1 MATIRRL
8 VPNFI
13 IEKYK
18 ANELRG
24 SFQSAAIFVD
34 ISGFSRM
41 TDVLSAYGQRGAE
54 ALADLMRVI
63 FEPLVNTVYEQG
75 GFVIGYAGDAFNAV
89 FPDDPHAPGQE
100 TKRCLAALFSMQI
113 HTRAHPQ
120 IQTPFGLFPISIK
133 TGMGYGETRWQM
145 FKSETG
151 AHLSYW
157 LRGDSLN
164 RAVLAEENARSGDII
179 VDPVA
184 YERIKEIVEVEAVS
198 EEGLRVTNVIA
209 ELPRPVSVTEPEPD
223 STPMDIFFPEAL
235 SRQKIVGEFRHVI
248 NLFIDIPINISD
260 ETLVAPFMQTVYD
273 LQEQYGGFFLRPDL
287 GDKGFNLLMFWGA
300 PIARERDVE
309 RALNFIIDLAARTKL
324 TLRAG
329 ITYRLAYAGFM
340 GASLREDYTAYG
352 WGVNLAARLMEHA
365 DIGDFWTDEEI
376 ARRAEHAFDVS
387 YLGEYA
393 FKGFAQKQ
401 RIFRLLRK
409 KSEIET
415 IYQGQL
421 VGRKAETDV
430 LSTFVAPL
438 KEGKFAGV
446 MLVRGEAGIGKSRF
460 VHEFQ
465 ASAYFEKFDA
475 RWILCQTEELIRE
488 SFNPFKPWL
497 RKRFGVVEGES
508 DTVNWATFASHV
520 ETLVAASP
528 DPELAAE
535 LTRTASVLAALINIT
550 QPNTLYETLDAKS
563 RYENTLIALSV
574 LFRIESLQRPL
585 ILFLEDAHW
594 LDEET
599 TAFLN
604 YFVRALQAN
613 VEKNYPIAIIVTQR
627 PEGTTTFSGEI
638 FTHEIRLE
646 KLTAENIYSLAE
658 GILGSPITDELNNLL
673 DTRAEGN
680 PFFAEQILRF
690 LSEEKLLT
698 LGENGKYSASMQA
711 LTSLPVDVHAVMIA
725 RLDRLTQKVRET
737 VQTASVL
744 GRKFVVD
751 VLVEMLAPQK
761 DDLPN
766 YVHEAERADIWKS
779 IEEINYIFRHALLRD
794 AAYSMQLATRQ
805 RSLHALAC
813 TAMEEVYRSD
823 LEPYYGELAYHAE
836 KGELKDKALQYL
848 TAAGTIAMSA
858 FQNRNAVDYFSRAL
872 AVLPAESLRTEFELR
887 IKRVECAYNLGDSAS
902 QLQDFGRLE
911 AIAQTLG
918 DNGLLA
924 RAFIRRAF
932 RSSTIGDYPDTIQY
946 ASQAR
951 DFAQTVGD
959 TATLLSVYIVL
970 PDALS
975 HAGKP
980 EEARRSALDGI
991 ELARQTGNR
1000 NKEASGLSALGLV
1013 TLELDGHAVAQKYQ
1027 EQALDL
1033 AREVKDRYLEAKALN
1048 NLALS
1053 LVAQGDYPLAREYF
1067 QQALGI
1073 FHEQGN
1079 QTGKGLA
1086 YANLG
1091 WLSSILG
1098 DYAAAM
1104 DHYEHALT
1112 LAREQGSRIAE
1123 LYTYV
1128 NLSASAGGQ
1137 GNSNDAL
1144 TWAQKAL
1151 EFSIQVK
1158 DRTAEGWAYF
1168 YLAHAEL
1175 LADKHL
1181 QAIDAFRKS
1190 IEIRLEA
1197 KADALIIE
1205 SRAGLADAHMA
1216 LTDQVSAEK
1225 EAQHILEYMQ
1235 SDPSFE
1241 GAEEPLRIYLSV
1253 FKVIEKTKDPRTSLV
1268 LQNANQLL
1276 GAQVSKLRSQE
1287 ARQMFVE
1294 NVPWRRTLQTLLN
1307 ENNN

>member
-1 MATIRRL
+1 MPTIRRL

-13 IEKYK
+13 IEKFK
-18 ANELRG
+18 ANEMRG
-24 SFQSAAIFVD
+24 SFQSTAIFVD
-34 ISGFSRM
+34 ISGFSKM
-41 TDVLSAYGQRGAE
+41 TDALSAHGQRGAE

-89 FPDDPHAPGQE
+89 FPEDPHTPGME
-100 TKRCLAALFSMQI
+100 TKRCLAALSTMQA

-120 IQTPFGLFPISIK
+120 VQTPFGAFPISIK

-164 RAVLAEENARSGDII
+164 RAVLAEEKALSGDLIM
-179 VDPVA
+179 DPVA
-184 YERIKEIVEVEAVS
+184 YARIKDMVEVERVND
-198 EEGLRVTNVIA
+198 GWRVTEVIA
-209 ELPRPVSVTEPEPD
+209 ALPSPAPVTEPEPD
-223 STPMDIFFPEAL
+223 STPMDIFFPETL
-235 SRQKIVGEFRHVI
+235 SRQNIIGEFRHVI

-260 ETLVAPFMQTVYD
+260 ETLIAPFMQTVYD

-309 RALNFIIDLAARTKL
+309 RALNFIMDLTARTKL

-401 RIFRLLRK
+401 RVFQLLRK

-421 VGRKAETDV
+421 VGRKAETDA
-430 LSTFVAPL
+430 LAAFIAPL
-438 KEGKFAGV
+438 QEGKSAGV
-446 MLVRGEAGIGKSRF
+446 MLVSGEAGIGKSRF

-465 ASAYFEKFDA
+465 ASDYFHQFDA
-475 RWILCQTEELIRE
+475 HWVLCQTEELIRE

-497 RKRFGVVEGES
+497 RKRFGVVEAES
-508 DTVNWATFASHV
+508 DDVNWATFSNEV
-520 ETLVAASP
+520 EALAAATP

-535 LTRTASVLAALINIT
+535 LTRTASVLAALVNIT

-574 LFRIESLQRPL
+574 LFRIESLQKPL
-585 ILFLEDAHW
+585 ILFLEDVHW
-594 LDEET
+594 LDEDT

-613 VEKNYPIAIIVTQR
+613 VEKKYPIAIIITQR
-627 PEGTTTFSGEI
+627 PEGNTTFSGEI
-638 FTHEIRLE
+638 STQEIQLE
-646 KLTAENIYSLAE
+646 RLTAENIHSLAV
-658 GILGSPITDELNNLL
+658 GILGSSITDELNNLL
-673 DTRAEGN
+673 DVRAEGN

-690 LSEEKLLT
+690 LSEQKLLT
-698 LGENGKYSASMQA
+698 LGKDGKYSANLQA
-711 LTSLPVDVHAVMIA
+711 VASLPVDVHAVMIA

-751 VLVEMLAPQK
+751 VLVEMLSPQR
-761 DDLPN
+761 DDLPS
-766 YVHEAERADIWKS
+766 YVLEAERADIWKS
-779 IEEINYIFRHALLRD
+779 LEEINYIFRHALLRD

-813 TAMEEVYRSD
+813 TAMEEVYRSN

-836 KGELKDKALQYL
+836 KGELNDKALQYL
-848 TAAGTIAMSA
+848 TAAGTLAMSA
-858 FQNRNAVDYFSRAL
+858 FQNRSAVDYFTRAL
-872 AVLPAESLRTEFELR
+872 TVLPADSLRTEFDLR
-887 IKRVECAYNLGDSAS
+887 IKRVECAYNLGDSTS
-902 QLQDFGRLE
+902 QLQDFDRLE
-911 AIAQTLG
+911 IIARTLA

-924 RAFIRRAF
+924 RSFIRRAY

-946 ASQAR
+946 ATQAR
-951 DFAQTVGD
+951 DFAQAVGD

-975 HAGKP
+975 HVGKP
-980 EEARRSALDGI
+980 EDARRSALDGI
-991 ELARQTGNR
+991 ELARLTGNR
-1000 NKEASGLSALGLV
+1000 SKEASGLSALGLV
-1013 TLELDGHAVAQKYQ
+1013 TLELDGHTAAQKYQ
-1027 EQALDL
+1027 EQALDI

-1053 LVAQGDYPLAREYF
+1053 LVAQGDYPVAREYF

-1073 FHEQGN
+1073 FNEQGN

-1098 DYAAAM
+1098 DYAVAKK
-1104 DHYEHALT
+1104 HYEHALT

-1137 GNSNDAL
+1137 GNSTDAL
-1144 TWAQKAL
+1144 TWAEKAL
-1151 EFSIQVK
+1151 EFSMQVK

-1168 YLAHAEL
+1168 YLAHAEH
-1175 LADKHL
+1175 LAGEHAK
-1181 QAIDAFRKS
+1181 AIDAFRKS

-1197 KADALIIE
+1197 KSDALIVE
-1205 SRAGLADAHMA
+1205 SRAGLVDAHAA
-1216 LTDQVSAEK
+1216 LSDQASAEK

-1235 SDPSFE
+1235 DDPSFE

-1253 FKVIEKTKDPRTSLV
+1253 FNVIEKTKDPRTSLV
-1268 LQNANQLL
+1268 LRNANELL
-1276 GAQVSKLRSQE
+1276 EAQVSKLRSQE

-1294 NVPWRRTLQTLLN
+1294 NVPWRRALQQLMN
-1307 ENNN
+1307 EKRG